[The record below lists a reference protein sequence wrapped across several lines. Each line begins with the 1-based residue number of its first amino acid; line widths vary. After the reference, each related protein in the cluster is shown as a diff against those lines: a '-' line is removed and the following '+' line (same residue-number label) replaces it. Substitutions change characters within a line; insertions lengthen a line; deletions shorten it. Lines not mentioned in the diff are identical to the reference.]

1 MILLPTAMYLM
12 KMMQVNITSLL
23 LLRKTPPLKK
33 KSVLWIFPTN
43 LLLQKQ
49 KDNGLE
55 SYIHS
60 KGAR

>member
-1 MILLPTAMYLM
+1 MIIEKNATLE
-12 KMMQVNITSLL
+12 
-23 LLRKTPPLKK
+23 KK